1 MKNETC
7 PVLSFLQ
14 DPDKLRDLVERDPF
28 QSTREMSI
36 TLGTTHTTIEN
47 LLLSIFL
54 DIISSIFL
62 SCEQLKGTFQHIMA
76 PITILKKT
84 DYSFPESLLADAP
97 EWFIDIISVRVTN
110 VHAPHIR
117 SEEIPGIDRIFL
129 GKRDHERWFHCAYN
143 KDKTPL
149 ENLQSQFYDGDDY
162 GISLHWIE
170 HIFKLTHEDFE
181 VAKAVMK
188 WDILYRV
195 LIQRLHVI
203 VSQRNILLDILD
215 IIPLN
220 NLKFDL
226 HWFTTRGAFDFVK
239 DLIWEVT
246 ASDTILKSAALEIP
260 LLTGES
266 SHTYRKLDLA
276 DFLNGLDPLGVDGEV
291 EHNRDNVDHSM
302 DSKDLDTDSIASN
315 GLELDDE
322 KEPQH
327 QEEEEDDEEVQ
338 EVGEKENKEHI

>member
-1 MKNETC
+1 
-7 PVLSFLQ
+7 
-14 DPDKLRDLVERDPF
+14 
-28 QSTREMSI
+28 
-36 TLGTTHTTIEN
+36 
-47 LLLSIFL
+47 
-54 DIISSIFL
+54 
-62 SCEQLKGTFQHIMA
+62 MA

-84 DYSFPESLLADAP
+84 DYSFPESLVRFSMFSPIQQVLQLADAP

-195 LIQRLHVI
+195 LIQRLH
-203 VSQRNILLDILD
+203 
-215 IIPLN
+215 
-220 NLKFDL
+220 FDL

-266 SHTYRKLDLA
+266 SHTYRKVSEIQRMLLLHFDGHIRKHDSNPGILILRFEKLCILTLDLA

-338 EVGEKENKEHI
+338 EVGEKENKEHMLLFSVWHAQSFLYNSRPRLTHGIA